1 MVAKEV
7 GTGEMGEKGEG
18 IKKFKLATSD
28 QDGGIGRYTLP
39 PSTTK
44 RTTINLK
51 TKNNQ
56 NFQKIKLYGNPTTMQ
71 LKKKYSF
78 RLLGGAEMGSWGGRE
93 FLARWLEDLGARWQL
108 ADLVV
113 PYLHAD
119 KLEEQLGSETYCIS

>member
-56 NFQKIKLYGNPTTMQ
+56 NFQKNQTVWKSNH
-71 LKKKYSF
+71 
-78 RLLGGAEMGSWGGRE
+78 
-93 FLARWLEDLGARWQL
+93 
-108 ADLVV
+108 
-113 PYLHAD
+113 HAV
-119 KLEEQLGSETYCIS
+119 KEEIFIQAVRRCRDGQLGWERIPGKVAGGPGGKVAAGRPGGPTFACG